1 MSSQVCVVVQV
12 HKSGSGCPT
21 FERSRM
27 GPLTCF
33 GLSWSKVLVAASGW
47 MSNGHYQCQ
56 VNSVDVQQ
64 RGPGLGAGASG
75 VYHFRRTRMGL
86 PNFLVP
92 AGSRFWWPT
101 VQWVNDGK
109 DAIQDVF

>member
-47 MSNGHYQCQ
+47 MSNGHHQCQ

-75 VYHFRRTRMGL
+75 VYHFRRTRIPGWV
-86 PNFLVP
+86 FSV
-92 AGSRFWWPT
+92 FWY
-101 VQWVNDGK
+101 QLAQGFGG
-109 DAIQDVF
+109 QLCSG